1 MQTTGWK
8 LSKNRKNTTPQTTS
22 AIWRIFVVMHNNELD
37 TYCFQRRFFCS
48 LYSSFGVYIL
58 MENIS
63 NDSWQ
68 LVASAFSVSPCST
81 LPTLINLCCFA
92 HPANDVHGIAVDYPL
107 SCLFWNNAI
116 AHSHFSNPFWFICRL
131 IILYSSN
138 GLRSGFTDVI
148 AHIFPTK

>member
-1 MQTTGWK
+1 MNWVRIV
-8 LSKNRKNTTPQTTS
+8 SS
-22 AIWRIFVVMHNNELD
+22 AV
-37 TYCFQRRFFCS
+37 FCS
-48 LYSSFGVYIL
+48 FYSSFGVYIL

-92 HPANDVHGIAVDYPL
+92 HPANNVHGIAVDYPL
-107 SCLFWNNAI
+107 SCWFWNNAI
-116 AHSHFSNPFWFICRL
+116 AHSHFSNAFWFICRL

-148 AHIFPTK
+148 AHIFPTNRSIFCSLAIWYLTWILDPINLGDCFNTQLS